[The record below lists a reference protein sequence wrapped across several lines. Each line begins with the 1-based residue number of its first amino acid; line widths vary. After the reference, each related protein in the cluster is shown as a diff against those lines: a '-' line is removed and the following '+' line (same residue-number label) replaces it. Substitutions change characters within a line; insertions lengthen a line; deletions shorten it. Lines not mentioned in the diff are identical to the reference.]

1 MTAFGITGISQI
13 LVTTYWGFYIPPD
26 TTIPLV
32 QRLVI
37 DPINLYLVM
46 ILLVPLSFGFTL
58 MMIHL
63 AKEAERKAKLAKANG
78 PKKVSEIKLSIKW
91 TNWLLV
97 ALLAFQVFL
106 NIAAFNAFLSG
117 MNNVNLWITGVILI
131 TFAGFFH
138 LYRYAMSQSKNIPK
152 PPKIPTTKLLE
163 SAQKPL
169 SKTDQTKL
177 PEEKS
182 PQGQVVENVTPEI
195 KTNTAELDL
204 DKDPNLGMSDLKKP

>member
-1 MTAFGITGISQI
+1 
-13 LVTTYWGFYIPPD
+13 
-26 TTIPLV
+26 
-32 QRLVI
+32 
-37 DPINLYLVM
+37 M

-117 MNNVNLWITGVILI
+117 MNNVNLWLTGVILI

-152 PPKIPTTKLLE
+152 PPKIPTTKSLE
-163 SAQKPL
+163 SAQKP
-169 SKTDQTKL
+169 SSQTKL
-177 PEEKS
+177 SEEKL

>member
-46 ILLVPLSFGFTL
+46 ILLVPLSFGLTL

-63 AKEAERKAKLAKANG
+63 AKDAERKAKLAKANG
-78 PKKVSEIKLSIKW
+78 PKKVSEIKISIKW
-91 TNWLLV
+91 TNWMLV

-106 NIAAFNAFLSG
+106 NIAAYNAFLSG

-152 PPKIPTTKLLE
+152 PPKFPTTKQIETSQE
-163 SAQKPL
+163 SLPQTDVLPKMDVLP
-169 SKTDQTKL
+169 KTS
-177 PEEKS
+177 EEK
-182 PQGQVVENVTPEI
+182 P
-195 KTNTAELDL
+195 
-204 DKDPNLGMSDLKKP
+204 